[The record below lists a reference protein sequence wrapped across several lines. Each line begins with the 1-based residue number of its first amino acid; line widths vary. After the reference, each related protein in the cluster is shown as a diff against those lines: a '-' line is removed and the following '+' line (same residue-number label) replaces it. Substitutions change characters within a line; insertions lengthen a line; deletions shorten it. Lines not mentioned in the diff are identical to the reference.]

1 MSKNNSI
8 KYWFLLGNN
17 PELSVAEIGAVLN
30 LEKIEKQNFNPPFLV
45 VEKTEVSSL
54 PLPEGEIKRG
64 WENQLINRLGGTIK
78 IAMELGENLNQKE
91 IIETI
96 VEDLKNQTGKIHFGL
111 SDYSPKNNESLY
123 RLKKIGLESKKT
135 LKQLGLSVRFA
146 YNNEQTLSSV
156 SVDKNDLIKKGGEY
170 IYIWKNS
177 GFSLAKTVAV
187 QPFEGF
193 GVRDFGRPG
202 RDSLSGMLPP
212 KLALMMLNL
221 AKFAPSDTLLD
232 PFCGS
237 GTILTEALLLGAKN
251 VIGTDNSERAIKDT
265 QENIKWLLDQNNI
278 QYPISNI
285 PKNIFVSHVEN
296 ISEHLK
302 TSTIDKIV
310 TEPYLGKPLKGNEK
324 YETLVQQASD
334 LKNLYLHAFAEFKKV
349 LKSGSEVVF
358 VIPCFKQGKDWIKIN
373 MEEELSRL
381 GFKNEPLLTLT
392 DKKYPFI
399 LYSRVD
405 QKVGREIWRFT
416 LDK

>member
-1 MSKNNSI
+1 MSFSKNK

-17 PELSVAEIGAVLN
+17 PELSAAEIGAVLN
-30 LEKIEKQNFNPPFLV
+30 LEKIEQNDFATPFLFV
-45 VEKTEVSSL
+45 NK
-54 PLPEGEIKRG
+54 EI
-64 WENQLINRLGGTIK
+64 EATNLIKKLGGTIK
-78 IAMELGENLNQKE
+78 IAVELGKNLNQKE
-91 IIETI
+91 MIETI
-96 VEDLKNQTGKIHFGL
+96 VNDLKNQTGKIHFGL
-111 SDYSPKNNESLY
+111 SDYSPKNNENLY

-177 GFSLAKTVAV
+177 GFSLAKTTAV
-187 QPFEGF
+187 QPFEAF
-193 GVRDFGRPG
+193 GARDFGRPG
-202 RDSLSGMLPP
+202 RDDLSGMLPP
-212 KLALMMLNL
+212 KLALIMLNL
-221 AKFAPSDTLLD
+221 AKISPSDTLLD

-251 VIGTDNSERAIKDT
+251 VIGTDNSERAITDT
-265 QENIKWLLDQNNI
+265 KKNVEWIIKQNGLQTTDYRLQFSTLPVENLSRNIKLN
-278 QYPISNI
+278 S
-285 PKNIFVSHVEN
+285 
-296 ISEHLK
+296 
-302 TSTIDKIV
+302 IDKIV

-324 YETLVQQASD
+324 YEVLVQQAND

-349 LKSGSEVVF
+349 LKSGGEVVF

-373 MEEELSRL
+373 MEEKLSRL